1 MRHISIYQIKDI
13 ANCIYAFRDYDNS
26 KFSIKD
32 YDTVYETHIDSVDT
46 DSEICEDFFYR
57 SNIGKLI
64 YNGHTLSVSD
74 LICIDNNFYYCNS
87 IGWKEITI

>member
-13 ANCIYAFRDYDNS
+13 ANCIYAFRDYNTLN
-26 KFSIKD
+26 FSIKD
-32 YDTVYETHIDSVDT
+32 YDIVYETYVNSVDT

-74 LICIDNNFYYCNS
+74 LICIDNKFYYCNS
-87 IGWKEITI
+87 IGWEEIII